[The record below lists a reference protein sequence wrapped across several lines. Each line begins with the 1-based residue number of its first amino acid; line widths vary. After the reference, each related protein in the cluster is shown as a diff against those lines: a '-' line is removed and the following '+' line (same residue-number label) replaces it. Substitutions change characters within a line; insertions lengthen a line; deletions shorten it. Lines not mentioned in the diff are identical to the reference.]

1 VKAAVSDILAARSHD
16 EGGLSKLV
24 GWSLAAHIAF
34 GAIAI
39 FLPTNWLG
47 TQAPPPEIIVIS
59 LGGAVGPRSTGT
71 APISGRQV
79 DQEATR
85 PTPPAPPAAARP
97 DVMPAPASKP
107 VPQKPTPPSPTPA
120 PPAATT
126 KPPVTGAK
134 VQAGKAAADT
144 GASGTADGLT
154 IGGGLGG
161 GDAVDLNNFDP
172 EWTLK
177 FKEAL
182 SRTWAR
188 VQPEV
193 GFVVLRFTI
202 LRDGSVEGGFPQIQ
216 VLEKNVSFNLEMVS
230 KRAVMNAKLPP
241 LPVSHKEPMLIVR
254 LRFDY
259 EKR

>member
-1 VKAAVSDILAARSHD
+1 MKAAVSDILAARSHD

-24 GWSLAAHIAF
+24 GWSLAAHLVF
-34 GAIAI
+34 GAIAV

-47 TQAPPPEIIVIS
+47 SQVPPPEIIVIS

-71 APISGRQV
+71 APIAGKQV
-79 DQEATR
+79 DQVTER
-85 PTPPAPPAAARP
+85 PTPPAPPAATRP
-97 DVMPAPASKP
+97 DVMPAPASRP
-107 VPQKPTPPSPTPA
+107 VPQKPTSAPPTQA

-126 KPPVTGAK
+126 KPPVTGAR
-134 VQAGKAAADT
+134 VQTGKAAADT

-154 IGGGLGG
+154 LGGGAGG
-161 GDAVDLNNFDP
+161 GDAVDLNTFDP
-172 EWTLK
+172 EWTAK
-177 FKEAL
+177 FKEAI

-202 LRDGSVEGGFPQIQ
+202 QRDGSIEGGFNQVQ
-216 VLEKNVSFNLEMVS
+216 VLEKNVGFNLEMVS
-230 KRAVMNAKLPP
+230 KRAVMTAKLPP
-241 LPVSHKEPMLIVR
+241 LPASHKDPVLIVR